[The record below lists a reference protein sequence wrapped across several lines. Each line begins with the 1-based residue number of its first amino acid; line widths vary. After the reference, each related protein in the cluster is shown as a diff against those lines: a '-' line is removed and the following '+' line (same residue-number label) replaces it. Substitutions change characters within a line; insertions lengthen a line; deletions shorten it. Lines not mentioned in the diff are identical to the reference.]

1 MNSLNDLH
9 TLQLY
14 EPDSQTVYTLEAT
27 SLLVDVPRRT
37 IIIYYKHGL
46 VSPVEDPAC
55 GGYYFND
62 EAIRLL
68 RRIEYLRTVRGIN
81 LTGIRMVLD
90 LMQEVNRLQSEVRT
104 LRKGIRGAQRAL
116 NPDNL
121 REQK

>member
-27 SLLVDVPRRT
+27 SRLVDVPRRT
-37 IIIYYKHGL
+37 ILIYYKHGL

-62 EAIRLL
+62 GAIRLL

-81 LTGIRMVLD
+81 LTGIKMVLD

-116 NPDNL
+116 NPDN
-121 REQK
+121 